1 MFKQIKLFFKANKAI
16 KAIKNALNAKGEKIE
31 QLKLVIENLKT
42 DLANLIIILPEIK
55 DFAQELL
62 GILKD
67 LFKK

>member
-1 MFKQIKLFFKANKAI
+1 MLYHFLD
-16 KAIKNALNAKGEKIE
+16 AKGEKIE